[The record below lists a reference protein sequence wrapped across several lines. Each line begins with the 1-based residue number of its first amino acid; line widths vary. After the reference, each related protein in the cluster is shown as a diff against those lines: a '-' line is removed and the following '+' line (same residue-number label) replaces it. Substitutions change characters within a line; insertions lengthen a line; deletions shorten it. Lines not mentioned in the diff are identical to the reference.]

1 MNALHKRRSSVGG
14 GGGLKLFTKNKY
26 VTLCDDCVI
35 FKYRD
40 PDETAIKDLHGSFFL
55 LQNLSF
61 FALNFIGKVRYYVER
76 RIGILAR

>member
-1 MNALHKRRSSVGG
+1 MGG
-14 GGGLKLFTKNKY
+14 GGWGGAVIIYIKY
-26 VTLCDDCVI
+26 IFSILDNVTLCDDCVI
-35 FKYRD
+35 FKYKD
-40 PDETAIKDLHGSFFL
+40 PDETAIKDLQESFFL